1 MDLCYWR
8 YSREFKMIIS
18 IKWKILVNSLDSN
31 KMICVDYRKK
41 ELLGLLID
49 GYFLVIVNVLFG
61 YKFLNIMIV
70 L

>member
-1 MDLCYWR
+1 
-8 YSREFKMIIS
+8 MIIS

-61 YKFLNIMIV
+61 YKFLNVMIV